1 LNEPAVMTEGG
12 IFLLY
17 YFGGNF
23 EETVITN
30 YLKSSSLESKSDDR
44 TSLEDYKLKG
54 SGTITSIRNRR
65 IKFIR

>member
-17 YFGGNF
+17 YFRGNI
-23 EETVITN
+23 EETAITN
-30 YLKSSSLESKSDDR
+30 YLKSFSLESKSDDR

-65 IKFIR
+65 VEFIR